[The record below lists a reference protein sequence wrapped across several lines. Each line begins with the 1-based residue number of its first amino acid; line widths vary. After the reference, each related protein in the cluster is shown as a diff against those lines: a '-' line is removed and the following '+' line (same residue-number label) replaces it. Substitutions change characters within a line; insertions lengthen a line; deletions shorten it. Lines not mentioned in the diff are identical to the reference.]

1 MSQFAVNDFPEFF
14 AVAEL
19 AMVMIGGS
27 LEDERAFS
35 AMNFLKS
42 NTHNRLDTHL
52 EEYMLLKS
60 QQPFTLIDFTSPSTR
75 QSSNGLKNKQRY
87 GLAGAM
93 SKRKKI

>member
-1 MSQFAVNDFPEFF
+1 
-14 AVAEL
+14 
-19 AMVMIGGS
+19 
-27 LEDERAFS
+27 
-35 AMNFLKS
+35 MNFLKS